1 MKQTIVILVIG
12 LLTVL
17 VVPLS
22 ATDPVD
28 IGSRRELFVDHAMI
42 ERMEGRVELRLHAPT
57 IREVAIKYD
66 QPWEGNASGYAT
78 VFQDG
83 EIYRMYYRGH
93 RYLVDDKPSVAD
105 NEQRPPTTIRLFEL
119 IVIIIVVAVLT
130 AFIM

>member
-1 MKQTIVILVIG
+1 
-12 LLTVL
+12 
-17 VVPLS
+17 
-22 ATDPVD
+22 
-28 IGSRRELFVDHAMI
+28 
-42 ERMEGRVELRLHAPT
+42 
-57 IREVAIKYD
+57 VAIKYD